1 MKSYMADPLNGWQEN
16 GGCSEQTEGSV
27 QARILKARRAQKS
40 TSVLKLGIKAREAP
54 NIKKSCGLQQ
64 VVLNMNPRSIL
75 GIPERKIKREK
86 KDIVKKNY
94 EVDFHR
100 IKIDYEKCQIES
112 FRLKHIILFT

>member
-64 VVLNMNPRSIL
+64 VVLNMNPRSHIL
-75 GIPERKIKREK
+75 
-86 KDIVKKNY
+86 D
-94 EVDFHR
+94 
-100 IKIDYEKCQIES
+100 C
-112 FRLKHIILFT
+112 LKHRRRGDPIKYDSDCIYQ